1 MGSWPA
7 ARQEFI
13 AICKRA
19 FRLGMQVS
27 TGGNISVRLDQKSF
41 LVKPSGLSLYDLRE
55 DHLLIVDPSGRVIKG
70 QGRPTKE
77 IGFHLAIY
85 GVRDDIGAVVH
96 YHPPYATSF
105 AVSGWEI
112 PLRTVHAKR
121 ILGRVPIIPQAPE
134 GSETLA
140 KSLKEAFGQPDVR
153 AVLMSCHGIVAAG
166 KGLREAE
173 NIAELLEETAKIA
186 FLSTLLNKNPWQDL
200 SPTRGSTETPNDLQ
214 PS

>member
-1 MGSWPA
+1 MASWPS

-19 FRLGMQVS
+19 FSLGMQVS
-27 TGGNISVRLDQKSF
+27 TGGNISVRLDHKAL

-55 DHLLIVDPSGRVIKG
+55 NHLLIVDPSGHVVEG
-70 QGRPTKE
+70 QGKPTKE
-77 IGFHLAIY
+77 MEFHLAIY
-85 GVRDDIGAVVH
+85 GVREDVGAIVH

-112 PLRTVHAKR
+112 PLQTVHAKR
-121 ILGRVPIIPQAPE
+121 ILRRVPIIPQVPE
-134 GSETLA
+134 GSKALA
-140 KSLKEAFGQPDVR
+140 NTLKEAFSQPDVL
-153 AVLMSCHGIVAAG
+153 AVLMTGHGIVVVG

-186 FLSTLLNKNPWQDL
+186 FLSTLLTTNP
-200 SPTRGSTETPNDLQ
+200 
-214 PS
+214 